1 MHPTQQVGNKCAS
14 MSHDEGPCVCTHDD
28 DDDNDDHDDDDDD
41 DDDDDG

>member
-41 DDDDDG
+41 GDG